1 MLLGIAAVSAA
12 LELVSSI
19 QSQATGKASQAS
31 ASAQQMFPAPDFT
44 SASSSSSNSASTS
57 GSGNATISADTMRAL
72 LSMQGE
78 TASTTRRKSPLEELF
93 TALDGDGDGKVS
105 KSEFESAL
113 GQGDNLELADDVFT
127 KMDKDGDGALSLGE
141 MTSALRG
148 RKHGPPPG
156 EAMASALTGATTQST
171 TNADGS
177 TTTTITYGDGSTISM
192 TQSASA
198 ASSYNAIERMIAR
211 QAEMISAKTASAA
224 SQVAVSA

>member
-31 ASAQQMFPAPDFT
+31 ATAQQTFPAPDFA
-44 SASSSSSNSASTS
+44 SASSSSGSQAAT

-72 LSMQGE
+72 LSMQAD
-78 TASTTRRKSPLEELF
+78 TASTTRRKNPLEELF

-113 GQGDNLELADDVFT
+113 GQNGNLELADDVFT
-127 KMDKDGDGALSLGE
+127 KMDKDGDGALTLGE

-156 EAMASALTGATTQST
+156 EAMSAALNGATTQTT

-177 TTTTITYGDGSTISM
+177 TTMTIAYGDGSTVSM

-198 ASSYNAIERMIAR
+198 SSSYNAIERMIAR
-211 QAEMISAKTASAA
+211 QAEMISARAASAG
-224 SQVAVSA
+224 SSVAVSA

>member
-1 MLLGIAAVSAA
+1 MVLGLAAVSAA

-19 QSQATGKASQAS
+19 QSSATGKTSS
-31 ASAQQMFPAPDFT
+31 ASATARQTFPVPNFT
-44 SASSSSSNSASTS
+44 SASSSSAESAVGSSN
-57 GSGNATISADTMRAL
+57 GTIAPDTMRAL
-72 LSMQGE
+72 LSMQGQ
-78 TASTTRRKSPLEELF
+78 TAPTTQRKNPLEELF

-113 GQGDNLELADDVFT
+113 GQDGNLDLADDVFT
-127 KMDKDGDGALSLGE
+127 KMDKDGDGSLTLGE

-156 EAMASALTGATTQST
+156 EGMAEALKGASTRTT

-177 TTTTITYGDGSTISM
+177 TTTTITYGDGSTVSM

-198 ASSYNAIERMIAR
+198 ASSYNAVERMIAR
-211 QAEMISAKTASAA
+211 QAEMISSSSGAGSSVT
-224 SQVAVSA
+224 VSA